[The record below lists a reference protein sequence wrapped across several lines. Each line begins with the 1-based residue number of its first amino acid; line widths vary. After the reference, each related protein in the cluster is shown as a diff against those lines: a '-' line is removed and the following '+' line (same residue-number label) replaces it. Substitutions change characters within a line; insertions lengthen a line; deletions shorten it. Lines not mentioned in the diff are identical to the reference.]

1 MSKYILA
8 FNATLHFLKVIIPI
22 IYNISGVKIDNLNNN
37 SLTLE
42 QINDLYNISKFITG
56 N

>member
-22 IYNISGVKIDNLNNN
+22 IYNISGIKIDNLNN